1 MLQESDGKLPE
12 GCMQNCMLSRGVV
25 RWERVG
31 TAFPHLFAPVTL
43 LENVGSKRLDQN
55 MAAIS
60 EMC

>member
-1 MLQESDGKLPE
+1 LPE